1 MCMDTPFFIFIN
13 GKGSSGKDTQAGF
26 LKDYF
31 GEKAITL
38 STGEICRD
46 AQKEASPYYQYLP
59 RIAPYIYHVE
69 KEGGY
74 YPDEVIIGIVQ
85 DIVENQIA
93 EDKNVFIFTGFPR
106 TEGQLMAVEGML
118 GAFQGAES
126 YHLYYQIPDDV
137 SRDRAKIRREDA
149 EATGKEIRP
158 DDAADVVERRI
169 ASFHKLTMP
178 MLGRLNQEGCL
189 FVVDATGTIADV
201 ERETSFHF
209 SKEKLG

>member
-74 YPDEVIIGIVQ
+74 YPDELIIGIVQ

-118 GAFQGAES
+118 VPSKVPKAITFTTKFPMTSPEIAPKFVARMPK
-126 YHLYYQIPDDV
+126 LP
-137 SRDRAKIRREDA
+137 AK
-149 EATGKEIRP
+149 KS
-158 DDAADVVERRI
+158 V
-169 ASFHKLTMP
+169 P
-178 MLGRLNQEGCL
+178 M
-189 FVVDATGTIADV
+189 TPPM
-201 ERETSFHF
+201 
-209 SKEKLG
+209 